1 MAVPKVDGQ
10 KTGVS
15 ALPHEDHS
23 LHEENV
29 HLDELLLPLLRPF
42 AEKQVSTEK
51 FLLET
56 AVWMKTSG

>member
-1 MAVPKVDGQ
+1 MAVPKVDVQ
-10 KTGVS
+10 TTGVS

-29 HLDELLLPLLRPF
+29 LLDELLLRLLWPF

-51 FLLET
+51 FLLEK
-56 AVWMKTSG
+56 AV